1 MHIVGFDYLLD
12 FKHNDGMRYTIECGT
27 CGKEIT
33 VMGEN
38 DEKGMENMK
47 EEAKSHN
54 SLRHPEEKQ
63 MSDTELEEDIK
74 GKWKK
79 EE

>member
-1 MHIVGFDYLLD
+1 
-12 FKHNDGMRYTIECGT
+12 MRYTIECGS

-38 DEKGMENMK
+38 DEEGLKNMK
-47 EEAKSHN
+47 EEAESHN

-63 MSDTELEEDIK
+63 MTEEELEEDIK